1 MYTNGKEYGMIYRGG
16 EDMRTAAANKAQYK
30 YNAKKYK
37 RIPLDYP
44 LTDFPK
50 LQEAAKQ
57 AGQSVNGYI
66 KQAIS
71 DRMEKESD

>member
-1 MYTNGKEYGMIYRGG
+1 MAT
-16 EDMRTAAANKAQYK
+16 KAQLKAIAKYK
-30 YNAKKYK
+30 EKAYK

-57 AGQSVNGYI
+57 ARQSVNGYI